1 MKKDIFLIIL
11 LMGFIITNRVSSST
25 FQQYEYLDKGIA
37 PDVSPF
43 SQKNIDYNN
52 NGKDELVIDHAFS
65 ILFYE
70 YDGNN
75 GFNLIDSIPL
85 DTNYPFISILG
96 IGDLDVDGLKDVV
109 LWKTA
114 SKRLWVYE
122 QSTIMSFFDT
132 EVWASDT
139 IYNCLYYT
147 AVTNKL
153 KGDGV
158 DRIYGA
164 GIPWLSTPTKGYG
177 WYYFTCTGD
186 NQYEILNTFGE
197 DDWIQSAMDIGDIDG
212 EGLTDVVITSPENY
226 LYFYE
231 SEDLTDTNFIK
242 QDSLTEGGYGSG
254 ALLILPDIDR
264 DGTKEIMKYQ
274 INYLDISGYVSYG
287 YLIYEDTSGT
297 GAYDTIWRRDFNSV
311 TDYIYVYGGDI
322 DYGDIDGDS
331 MNELVICGGR
341 HIEVWKSTGD
351 NQFERMWEWTDPTYY
366 TIQSHIKCHDFN
378 KNGIDE
384 IIFSGCGESA
394 GEECTRIFEC
404 DTTREPSAPEMLT
417 AEANDGAIVEK
428 GVDYDDYIRIEF
440 EGLTNEPNI
449 NKSNIDSILRL
460 SGGHSYLAN
469 GKYLDTCRWEIEEAK
484 SVLYIE
490 LTQIQASPTVAVDD
504 TIYPDGVTIR
514 SFEYPVYAVVKP
526 IVITGS
532 FGPTGVQDGR
542 EPCIGD
548 STCTVP
554 TIQSQYIIW
563 NTNTQGTL
571 TVYDISGREVI
582 REESKTT
589 GEHKTDIRYLKNG
602 IYFIKLKT
610 ENQSITEK
618 QIIIK

>member
-1 MKKDIFLIIL
+1 MNKIV
-11 LMGFIITNRVSSST
+11 FIISLFIINIQLTGIQFFEMDYINEGIST
-25 FQQYEYLDKGIA
+25 TGKDLSLKI
-37 PDVSPF
+37 S
-43 SQKNIDYNN
+43 DYNR
-52 NGKDELVIDHAFS
+52 NGSDEIVINS
-65 ILFYE
+65 SNILFYE
-70 YDGNN
+70 IQDNY
-75 GFNLIDSIPL
+75 FELIGEID
-85 DTNYPFISILG
+85 DTNYIFTCGS
-96 IGDLDVDGLKDVV
+96 GDFDQDGLKD
-109 LWKTA
+109 LLIGMPGDDKYMHL
-114 SKRLWVYE
+114 RILE
-122 QSTIMSFFDT
+122 QSDSTSFFDNL
-132 EVWASDT
+132 VWQSDT
-139 IYNCLYYT
+139 LYRT
-147 AVTNKL
+147 VKVLSITNKL

-186 NQYEILNTFGE
+186 NQYEILNTFE
-197 DDWIQSAMDIGDIDG
+197 ESTQIQSAMDIGDID
-212 EGLTDVVITSPENY
+212 N
-226 LYFYE
+226 
-231 SEDLTDTNFIK
+231 
-242 QDSLTEGGYGSG
+242 DSLTEVVLESYLKTQIFKYESVSSSDDSFEFTDSIMTY
-254 ALLILPDIDR
+254 ASPLCLLILPDIDK
-264 DGTKEIMKYQ
+264 DGTNEVAEMLV
-274 INYLDISGYVSYG
+274 NYIGYPTSYKC
-287 YLIYEDTSGT
+287 IIFEGT
-297 GAYDTIWRRDFNSV
+297 DTIFNRDFEV
-311 TDYIYVYGGDI
+311 ETDYIYNFNGDI

-331 MNELVICGGR
+331 VNELVICGGR
-341 HIEVWKSTGD
+341 HIEVWESTGD

-384 IIFSGCGESA
+384 IVFSGA
-394 GEECTRIFEC
+394 GQAEECTRIFEC
-404 DTTREPSAPEMLT
+404 DTTREPSAPEIVS
-417 AEANDGAIVEK
+417 AEANDGVIVEK

>member
-1 MKKDIFLIIL
+1 MKKLFFIIIQILFIYLYCFGSYYLQVCYINKGVLTDPDRSGIIISDYDRNKSDELII
-11 LMGFIITNRVSSST
+11 
-25 FQQYEYLDKGIA
+25 
-37 PDVSPF
+37 
-43 SQKNIDYNN
+43 N
-52 NGKDELVIDHAFS
+52 NGKKILLYEFENANNFAFK
-65 ILFYE
+65 
-70 YDGNN
+70 
-75 GFNLIDSIPL
+75 DSIADDYSIWTSGIEDL
-85 DTNYPFISILG
+85 DGDNLYDMILRISGTNYLLI
-96 IGDLDVDGLKDVV
+96 K
-109 LWKTA
+109 
-114 SKRLWVYE
+114 E
-122 QSTIMSFFDT
+122 QIDETSFFDNM
-132 EVWASDT
+132 VWQSDT
-139 IYNCLYYT
+139 VFKSIYYLGIT
-147 AVTNKL
+147 DKL

-158 DRIYGA
+158 DKIYGA

-186 NQYEILNTFGE
+186 NQYEILNTFE
-197 DDWIQSAMDIGDIDG
+197 ESTQIQSAMDIGDIDNDSMT
-212 EGLTDVVITSPENY
+212 EVVLESY
-226 LYFYE
+226 LKTQIYKYE
-231 SEDLTDTNFIK
+231 SVSSSDDSFEFTDSIMTYA
-242 QDSLTEGGYGSG
+242 SPLC
-254 ALLILPDIDR
+254 LLILPDIDR
-264 DGTKEIMKYQ
+264 DG
-274 INYLDISGYVSYG
+274 INEVAEMLVNYIGYPTSYKC
-287 YLIYEDTSGT
+287 IIFEEK
-297 GAYDTIWRRDFNSV
+297 DTIFNRDFEVAN
-311 TDYIYVYGGDI
+311 DYIYVNGGDI
-322 DYGDIDGDS
+322 DYGDTDGDS

-341 HIEVWKSTGD
+341 HIEVWDAVGD